1 MKTSLGFRFLFT
13 ALIALAAVGPA
24 QAQAPDGRIPLSVLR
39 QFQAKRL
46 PALDALKI
54 RGVVGENNRGFVE
67 IRGNGG
73 DDAANLVAD
82 ENHDRGVVYAL
93 FARKYNM
100 APEQVGLRRA
110 RKIAGESKPGI
121 WLQAPD
127 GTWYQK
133 KAEGLGSKN

>member
-1 MKTSLGFRFLFT
+1 MKMPQFLRILL
-13 ALIALAAVGPA
+13 AVWIAFAAVGRT

-46 PALDALKI
+46 PALDALKA
-54 RGVVGENNRGFVE
+54 RGVVGEDNRGLVE
-67 IRGNGG
+67 VRGNSG
-73 DDAANLVAD
+73 DDVANLVAD

-110 RKIAGESKPGI
+110 RTIAEKSKPGI

-133 KAEGLGSKN
+133 KAEGLKN

>member
-1 MKTSLGFRFLFT
+1 MNAAKLFRFLFV
-13 ALIALAAVGPA
+13 AWIAFATVGRTHA
-24 QAQAPDGRIPLSVLR
+24 QTPGGLIPLSVLR
-39 QFQAKRL
+39 QFQEKRL
-46 PALDALKI
+46 PALDALKA
-54 RGVVGENNRGFVE
+54 RGVVGENNQGFVE
-67 IRGNGG
+67 VRGNAG

-93 FARKYNM
+93 FAHKYNM

-110 RKIAGESKPGI
+110 RKIAEKSKPGV

-133 KAEGLGSKN
+133 KG

>member
-1 MKTSLGFRFLFT
+1 MKPSQFFRILLAAWTVF
-13 ALIALAAVGPA
+13 AAVGRT
-24 QAQAPDGRIPLSVLR
+24 QAQTPDGRIPLSVLR

-46 PALDALKI
+46 PALDALKAS
-54 RGVVGENNRGFVE
+54 GVVGENSRGFVE
-67 IRGNGG
+67 VRGNGS
-73 DDAANLVAD
+73 DYAANLVAD

-110 RKIAGESKPGI
+110 RKISEKSKPGI

-133 KAEGLGSKN
+133 KS

>member
-1 MKTSLGFRFLFT
+1 MKTSQVVRIFFAAWIAFT
-13 ALIALAAVGPA
+13 AVGRTRA
-24 QAQAPDGRIPLSVLR
+24 QTPGGPIPLSVLR
-39 QFQAKRL
+39 QFQEKRL
-46 PALDALKI
+46 PALDALKA

-67 IRGNGG
+67 VRGDAG

-93 FARKYNM
+93 FAHKYNM

-110 RKIAGESKPGI
+110 RKIAEKSKPGI

-133 KAEGLGSKN
+133 KG